1 MEQQIVATSEPMV
14 AGLPAPPPFAEPSA
28 EVREPTAARVPDAS
42 RIDSLDMVRSI
53 IRARSMRRQAFAA
66 DLFAD
71 PAWDMLLELYA
82 IKCEDRRISISKLS
96 FAAGVPSTT
105 ALRWIDK
112 LEVEG
117 LVVRTED
124 PMDARRVWIALSP
137 SGLAA
142 MDSYLRRIPLQ
153 QAVI

>member
-1 MEQQIVATSEPMV
+1 
-14 AGLPAPPPFAEPSA
+14 
-28 EVREPTAARVPDAS
+28 
-42 RIDSLDMVRSI
+42 
-53 IRARSMRRQAFAA
+53 MRRQAFAA